1 MSLGSAVR
9 KLFGRHE
16 HRVAE
21 LYRGVFMD
29 IDDYGEQLSKLVQAP
44 RRILEI
50 GGGEGAVT
58 EVLAARFPAAEILSI
73 DISSRIGRLYRG
85 RRDGVEFRQTTVQDI
100 ARTHPGGF
108 DLVTLSDV
116 LHHVPHAMRQEILA
130 AAARCVAPGGRFLFK
145 DWARAVTPIHWL
157 CHGGDRFLT
166 GDRVAY
172 LTPPE
177 ATAIIRQSAPHLQPA
192 ATTTIRPWGN
202 NYVQLFAC

>member
-1 MSLGSAVR
+1 MPLGSAVR

-21 LYRGVFMD
+21 LYREMFMSVT
-29 IDDYGEQLSKLVQAP
+29 DYGEQVTKLVESP

-58 EVLAARFPAAEILSI
+58 EVLAARFPDAEILSI
-73 DISSRIGRLYRG
+73 DISPRIGRLYRG
-85 RRDGVEFRQTTVQDI
+85 RHEGVTFRETTIQEV
-100 ARTHPGGF
+100 AVEKPGAF

-116 LHHVPHAMRQEILA
+116 LHHVPHDLRQEVLA
-130 AAARCVAPGGRFLFK
+130 AAASCVAPGGRFLLK
-145 DWARAVTPIHWL
+145 DWGRAPTPIHWL
-157 CHGGDRFLT
+157 CHAGDRFLT

-172 LTPPE
+172 LTPDE
-177 ATAIIRQSAPHLQPA
+177 ANAIIKQSAPKLTPA
-192 ATTTIRPWGN
+192 GRATIRPWRN